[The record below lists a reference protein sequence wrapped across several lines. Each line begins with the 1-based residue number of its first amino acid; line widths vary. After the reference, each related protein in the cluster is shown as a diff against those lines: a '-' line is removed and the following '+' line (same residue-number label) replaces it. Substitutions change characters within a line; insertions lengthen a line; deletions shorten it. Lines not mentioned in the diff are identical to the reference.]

1 MRTEYILTLS
11 ERAELDRLY
20 NQRDEINRKIAEI
33 YARANIR
40 YIIDEDSDEFL
51 IVKDLY
57 ERGYF
62 NAVEPVI
69 SKEGIANI
77 IFQGDDKQ

>member
-1 MRTEYILTLS
+1 MRTEYILTVS
-11 ERAELDRLY
+11 ERAELDQLY

-33 YARANIR
+33 YARANIS

-57 ERGYF
+57 ERGCF
-62 NAVEPVI
+62 NAGEPVI
-69 SKEGIANI
+69 PKEGIANI
-77 IFQGDDKQ
+77 IFQGADKQ